1 MADKKTLQNPFPGLR
16 PFQSDEEHLF
26 FGRETQT
33 LELLQI
39 LRDNRF
45 VGVIGTSGSGK
56 SSLVRCGLLSEL
68 YGGAF
73 LKAGTDWEVAV
84 MNPGGGPFKQLAK
97 SLVASDIYDSEEADV
112 HLKLNATL
120 RRSRLGLV
128 EAIRQ
133 AKLPEG
139 TNFLLVVDQFEEI
152 FRYSEAGEE
161 EGEAADDF
169 ISTILEATKQ
179 SNIPIY
185 VIITMRSDY
194 IGDCSKFEGL
204 PEEINEGEYLIP
216 RLSREE
222 YKSVIEG
229 PVRVGGAKLAPR
241 LLQRLLNDIGTES
254 DQLPCL
260 QHALM
265 RTWDA
270 WVERDEGEELDLEDY
285 RAIGGMGEALSIH
298 ADEIFDTFSDKGTR
312 ETATR
317 MFRAITEKGD
327 DNRGI
332 RRPLRLQQ
340 LADITN
346 HSIEEVRSVVD
357 PYRQQ
362 GVTFLTPPSSR
373 ALDPKTVIDISHESL
388 MRVWGRL
395 RNWVEE
401 EAQSAR
407 IYKRL
412 VDTSSLWK
420 KGEAGLYHDP
430 DLQIAQSWRDEYEPN
445 DAWANLYGGGF
456 EVATEFL
463 EASEQ
468 EGRKA
473 EREKELARQKELEQA
488 QELAETRER
497 SAKNMKRFAAVVGVV
512 AIIAL
517 GAMIFAVKQ
526 QKAAETAQKT
536 AIEAKGLAEA
546 AKETLR
552 KEFINSD
559 INLGTSF
566 SNQNQIGRG
575 LAHFARALER
585 DPDNAEIIDKSFNL
599 LAYSKP
605 PGYIPPNLNNEFNYI
620 NTSRA
625 TLDGTNVLTGI
636 YHGNDDSDLTPN
648 LFLWEPNSSD
658 PKYSLH
664 VGPGSF
670 RWGNDID
677 ISPDGKTAVLGL
689 NGVHLLNI
697 EDGTTK
703 EIFESTRARAV
714 AYSTDGTKILTTNGG
729 NAGSAFILDAQ
740 TGEQKGSYQTKSFIA
755 EWSPDETKLFF
766 GGHRRGKSA
775 VYDLVTNETK
785 EFVHEG
791 APQMTPMGGFDRLGE
806 RILTISQDQRFNV
819 WDVETGKLD
828 YYVTHN
834 RLDSGF
840 PGAVGVFTPDNQKLI
855 TVANDLFVRL
865 WDANDGTQVDAIN
878 IPSRHTFGQK
888 PTFSEDGR
896 RIMIHLQNGQALIG
910 TFNKDYSNL
919 PDFSQ
924 TVSINEAYAF
934 LANDG
939 KLKPLLL
946 PIANVSSGSVGP
958 EGREIILAS
967 SEGLAGIYNLQTGES
982 LSEEITHSGLIN
994 AITQSPDGSKF
1005 ATSSNSGTVKIWDR
1019 SNLESPIRVIGD
1031 GNTSN
1036 QIDLQKVHFTS
1047 DGKAV
1052 WVSNPNE
1059 SKKWNIETGEILID
1073 SQTSPTKSL
1082 SITSSDGSHT
1092 AITRFT
1098 QLKLY
1103 NNNSASDDPIFLK
1116 HTGGRIDA
1124 ICFSKDNK
1132 YIVAGTANGH
1142 ITVWSTS
1149 DGALKNKFILS
1160 FGSLTENIDSIVVD
1174 DKFAHVAAGCKSG
1187 KLYLLNLNSKDEGER
1202 VIPKGEIFR
1211 SDLITKDSP
1220 SRSVE
1225 IDVDITG
1232 AKKLFLVVEDGGDQW
1247 QHDVANWVEPKII
1260 VNNQETS
1267 LTSLE
1272 WINATSSWGNVKINQ
1287 NVAGQSLDVGG
1298 KSYSNGIG
1306 THSVSVIEYNLPE
1319 GATRFRSI
1327 AGIDDKALQFND
1339 GESLSSIRFSVHKDF
1354 EPNFDQT
1361 FISFK
1366 GNAPCTDVQF
1376 SGSGE
1381 ILAAT
1386 FTDKELSYI
1395 QGWDVQSLQPLT
1407 KKLTNGSAISKLAF
1421 LHNDSQVVAWADQR
1435 NGGSNGRASVWDI
1448 SIRGDLKSRNDY
1460 AEIIKGLAK
1469 QELDKDS
1476 RAVRTTNIATK
1487 LGIIGDLENDSLFNK
1502 FLKWQQL
1509 FPSKRGDS
1517 PFRPAPSDKYISDLI
1532 SQDDYHHSKE
1542 AVRLSPKNAVA
1553 IVKRGTTRL
1562 TNSEY
1567 PTDAGKVKSYSDAI
1581 KSVLLKPSNL
1591 QVSLLAGSIHAYL
1604 GNTSLAKRLVKES
1617 QNLDRLGP
1625 EELLSVIRLQEK
1637 LDLDEPFRKFLLD
1650 RAIAITAETDQT
1662 LKRKLIISRFKL
1674 AANAE
1679 NYKGVLSDWN
1689 LIKEWEKAPGDIS
1702 IDELFGLYLSSIQ
1715 ARAEDLVRNGLY
1727 DEAIELVK
1735 PGAIAS
1741 LSVKGGEVH
1750 PLIAKLLEW
1759 ENRETPPFTLIEKD
1773 AVWKYLDDGTDPGVN
1788 WFDPT
1793 VKTQGWSEG
1802 KAKLGYGEDGEV
1814 TILNYG
1820 SDIENK
1826 YITYYFKKT
1835 FMFKGQDLP
1844 SVLIANIVRDDG
1856 VIVYVNGKEVVRDNM
1871 ASGPV
1876 NYLTPANSV
1885 ADSGGRGGT
1894 ETSVLPFSIDGNLLK
1909 NGENVIA
1916 AEIHQNNGSSSDI
1929 GFQLELLGSNQNVS
1943 GYLISLFN
1951 NREGAN
1957 LLQTAIEMVPKIY
1970 RDDCSRA
1977 SELLLSESGFDDAP
1991 MGVVSSAISI
2001 GGKLQKDNRVRE
2013 QLISAIER
2021 KVKLL
2026 EENPTSSNLVE
2037 RVKMLQKEG
2046 VLLASGGA
2054 NQTDLSKL
2062 EQRIISPPRDPN
2074 LSAKQIDL
2082 RLHYNA
2088 SMFHYDYWC
2097 GGGGEWADLRFLP
2110 EKMNGDIVFDLR
2122 GIIQLN
2128 SGPDEDGNTAND
2140 IARFKSINKIL
2151 PNTVDAIE
2159 VNSRS
2164 DKIHFLVG
2172 GVFARGMEAGATAMI
2187 ATINYEDGTS
2197 SAFEFKAKEDLF
2209 DWWQTDLAKGVAKE
2223 KIGFLGQNNLGQDR
2237 WLTKPFWVNPYPEKL
2252 ISHIDLTGGLIN
2264 GAPFVVGI
2272 TLE

>member
-1 MADKKTLQNPFPGLR
+1 
-16 PFQSDEEHLF
+16 
-26 FGRETQT
+26 
-33 LELLQI
+33 
-39 LRDNRF
+39 
-45 VGVIGTSGSGK
+45 
-56 SSLVRCGLLSEL
+56 
-68 YGGAF
+68 
-73 LKAGTDWEVAV
+73 

-169 ISTILEATKQ
+169 ISMILESTKQ

-241 LLQRLLNDIGTES
+241 LMQRLLNDIGTES

-445 DAWANLYGGGF
+445 YAWANLYGGGF

-463 EASEQ
+463 EASEE

-497 SAKNMKRFAAVVGVV
+497 SARNMKRFASVVGIV
-512 AIIAL
+512 AVIAL
-517 GAMIFAVKQ
+517 GAMVFAVKQ

-552 KEFINSD
+552 KEFISSD
-559 INLGTSF
+559 INLGNSF

-605 PGYIPPNLNNEFNYI
+605 PGYIPPSLKNEFNYI

-625 TLDGTNVLTGI
+625 TSDGTNVLTGI
-636 YHGNDDSDLTPN
+636 FHGDDDTDLTPN
-648 LFLWEPNSSD
+648 LFIWEPNSKN
-658 PKYSLH
+658 PKYSLY

-703 EIFESTRARAV
+703 QIFESRRARAV
-714 AYSTDGTKILTTNGG
+714 SFSTDGTKILTTSGG

-740 TGEQKGSYQTKSFIA
+740 TGEQKGSYQTKSFLA

-785 EFVHEG
+785 DFIHEG
-791 APQMTPMGGFDRLGE
+791 APQMTPFGGFDRLGK
-806 RILTISQDQRFNV
+806 RILTISQDQRFNI
-819 WDVETGKLD
+819 WDVESGKLE

-865 WDANDGTQVDAIN
+865 WDANDGTPLDAVN
-878 IPSRHTFGQK
+878 IPSGHAFGQK
-888 PTFSEDGR
+888 PVFSEDGVR
-896 RIMIHLQNGQALIG
+896 FVIPLKNGQAVIG
-910 TFNKDYSNL
+910 TFNDDYASL
-919 PDFSQ
+919 PKFSKSVPI
-924 TVSINEAYAF
+924 TEAYAF
-934 LANDG
+934 LANNG
-939 KLKPLLL
+939 KIRPLLL
-946 PIANVSSGSVGP
+946 PLANISAGSVSNKDG
-958 EGREIILAS
+958 EMILAT
-967 SEGLAGIYNLQTGES
+967 SEGKARVFDIKTGEP
-982 LSEEITHSGLIN
+982 LSEEIAHSGVIN
-994 AITQSPDGSKF
+994 AIGQSPDASKI
-1005 ATSSNSGTVKIWDR
+1005 AISERSGTVKIWDR
-1019 SNLESPIRVIGD
+1019 ENLKVPMRVIRAGE
-1031 GNTSN
+1031 NTSN
-1036 QIDLQKVHFTS
+1036 NIDLQKVHFTS
-1047 DGKAV
+1047 DGKSV
-1052 WVSNPNE
+1052 WISSPNE
-1059 SKKWNIETGEILID
+1059 SKKWDISTGEILID
-1073 SQTSPTKSL
+1073 SKTYPTRSL
-1082 SITSSDGSHT
+1082 SKSSDDGRFT
-1092 AITRFT
+1092 AITT
-1098 QLKLY
+1098 GGELKLY
-1103 NNNSASDDPIFLK
+1103 DNNLASTEPILEK
-1116 HTGGRIDA
+1116 KLGQRIDA
-1124 ICFSKDNK
+1124 ACFSNDNK
-1132 YIVAGTANGH
+1132 YIIIGTAQGK
-1142 ITVWSTS
+1142 VLVFSTDKRLLERTFS
-1149 DGALKNKFILS
+1149 LNV
-1160 FGSLTENIDSIVVD
+1160 GSVTENVDSLAVNKEFSQIAV
-1174 DKFAHVAAGCKSG
+1174 GCKSG
-1187 KLYLLNLNSKDEGER
+1187 NLYLLDFDEGDNQKR
-1202 VIPKGEIFR
+1202 TVPRGEIFR
-1211 SDLITKDSP
+1211 SELKTRESKNQE
-1220 SRSVE
+1220 VK
-1225 IDVDITG
+1225 IDVDITN
-1232 AKKLFLVVEDGGDQW
+1232 AKNLYLVVEDGGDQW
-1247 QHDVANWVEPKII
+1247 QHDVANWIEPKII
-1260 VNNQETS
+1260 VNNEEIL

-1272 WINATSSWGNVKINQ
+1272 WMKATASWGSVKINK
-1287 NVAGQSLDVGG
+1287 NVANDFLEVGG
-1298 KSYSNGIG
+1298 KRYSNGIG
-1306 THSVSVIEYNLPE
+1306 THSVSVIEYELPK
-1319 GATRFRSI
+1319 GATRFKSV
-1327 AGIDDKALQFND
+1327 AGIDNKAFSFND
-1339 GESLSSIRFSVHKDF
+1339 GNSLSSVRFSIHTNY
-1354 EPNFDQT
+1354 EPNFSKEYQ
-1361 FISFK
+1361 SYK
-1366 GNAPCTDVQF
+1366 GEAPCSDVSF
-1376 SGSGE
+1376 NSTGE
-1381 ILAAT
+1381 VVAAT
-1386 FTDKELSYI
+1386 FNDGKKSYLQLWSIKSGEALTGKLS
-1395 QGWDVQSLQPLT
+1395 
-1407 KKLTNGSAISKLAF
+1407 NGSSISRSTFINEDL
-1421 LHNDSQVVAWADQR
+1421 QIVAWPDGR
-1435 NGGSNGRASVWDI
+1435 NGGISGRASVWDV
-1448 SIRGDLKSRNDY
+1448 SIRGDFKPNQKY
-1460 AEIIKGLAK
+1460 AEIIKGLGK
-1469 QELDKDS
+1469 EELDEDS
-1476 RAVRTTNIATK
+1476 KPVNTENILNK
-1487 LGIIGDLENDSLFNK
+1487 LDLISDLGDSSRFGT
-1502 FLKWQQL
+1502 FLNWQKL

-1517 PFRPAPSDKYISDLI
+1517 PFRPRPSKSYIENLI
-1532 SQDDYHHSKE
+1532 TQNDYYHLDE
-1542 AVRLSPKNAVA
+1542 AVRLSPHNPVA
-1553 IVKRGTTRL
+1553 IAKRGALRL
-1562 TNSEY
+1562 LENEY
-1567 PTDAGKVKSYSDAI
+1567 PGDGLKVKSYADAI
-1581 KSVLLKPSNL
+1581 NSFLLAPSNAYV
-1591 QVSLLAGSIHAYL
+1591 QSLSGAIRFFL
-1604 GNTSLAKRLVKES
+1604 GDKIIGRKL
-1617 QNLDRLGP
+1617 
-1625 EELLSVIRLQEK
+1625 
-1637 LDLDEPFRKFLLD
+1637 LDLDENLNKLKAYELLSLIEIQEGLKVDASIRRKYINHALADRVDLD
-1650 RAIAITAETDQT
+1650 HSVKKD
-1662 LKRKLIISRFKL
+1662 LIIKRIKL
-1674 AANAE
+1674 ASDSGSFE
-1679 NYKGVLSDWN
+1679 GVASDWKE
-1689 LIKEWEKAPGDIS
+1689 IKEWDKAPDGSS
-1702 IDELFGLYLSSIQ
+1702 IDELFELYLSSLQ
-1715 ARAEDLVRNGLY
+1715 NRAEGLVENGLY
-1727 DEAIELVK
+1727 KEAIELVK

-1741 LSVKGGEVH
+1741 LSLSAGQIH
-1750 PLIAKLLEW
+1750 PLIVKLLEW
-1759 ENRETPPFTLIEKD
+1759 EYREKPSFTLIEKN
-1773 AVWKYLDDGTDPGVN
+1773 AVWKYLDDGTDPGVD
-1788 WFDPT
+1788 WFNPNVGTD
-1793 VKTQGWSEG
+1793 GWSEG

-1820 SDIENK
+1820 GDLENK
-1826 YITYYFKKT
+1826 HITYYFKKK
-1835 FMFKGQDLP
+1835 FIFEGQNQP
-1844 SVLIANIVRDDG
+1844 SVLIANIIRDDG
-1856 VIVYVNGKEVVRDNM
+1856 IIVYLNGEEVVRNNM
-1871 ASGPV
+1871 PGGPV
-1876 NYLTPANSV
+1876 NYLTNASIT
-1885 ADSGGRGGT
+1885 ADAGGT
-1894 ETSVLPFSIDGNLLK
+1894 ETSILPFSIDGNLLK
-1909 NGENVIA
+1909 KGENIIA
-1916 AEIHQNNGSSSDI
+1916 AEIHQKNGLSSDI
-1929 GFQLELLGSNQNVS
+1929 GFQLELLGSNQDVS
-1943 GYLISLFN
+1943 GYLLDLVNS
-1951 NREGAN
+1951 REGSKI
-1957 LLQTAIEMVPKIY
+1957 LPTAIEMIPKKH
-1970 RDDCSRA
+1970 RNDCA
-1977 SELLLSESGFDDAP
+1977 SAFESLLGGSGFEEAP
-1991 MGVVSSAISI
+1991 MGAVSSAISI
-2001 GGKLQKDNRVRE
+2001 GEKLKKDKDLRSR
-2013 QLISAIER
+2013 LISAIER

-2026 EENPTSSNLVE
+2026 EENPTSANLVE
-2037 RVKMLQKEG
+2037 RVRILQQEG
-2046 VLLASGGA
+2046 VLLASEGA
-2054 NQTDLSKL
+2054 NQADLSNL
-2062 EQRIISPPRDPN
+2062 EKRIYSPPRDPN

-2082 RLHYNA
+2082 RLHFNA
-2088 SMFHYDYWC
+2088 SMFYHEYWA

-2128 SGPDEDGNTAND
+2128 SGLYEDGNTANED
-2140 IARFKSINKIL
+2140 WFKRANRSY
-2151 PNTVDAIE
+2151 PNAVENIQ

-2172 GVFARGMEAGATAMI
+2172 GVFARNMEAGATAMI
-2187 ATINYEDGTS
+2187 ATINYEDETTS
-2197 SAFEFKAKEDLF
+2197 VFEFKAREDLF
-2209 DWWQTDLAKGVAKE
+2209 DWWQTDLANGVAKE
-2223 KIGFLGQNNLGQDR
+2223 KIGFLGQNNLGQNR
-2237 WLTKPFWVNPYPEKL
+2237 LLTKPFWVNPHPEKV